1 MNQIDNFIYQKNFS
15 EALNECVRSNYNH
28 LGKLLSIIIN
38 SQTKSNKNNQHTIS
52 QLEQNIS
59 GFKKEGQV
67 ILASDELNNN
77 QPLFSEDD
85 NEEIKDIE
93 NNSSSTIKYIKI
105 LQTSK
110 STKDLKEYYNK
121 MTKNSSYS
129 WNNIKITT
137 NEKPDYYIIIDLP
150 SQGDNIEIEKTI
162 MLSTDPVQAIKTKSM
177 WNQLDNVKH
186 KLFHCFDYTHNHNI
200 IDWNINKTY
209 KELQHMNIIKDNNLD
224 STISTIISGNLT
236 SSGDVKLMDFIKFLQ
251 QKDVPI
257 NVFGSDNWETKNY
270 QGPLENNHTD
280 NALFSYKYVINC
292 ETNKNRNYLSHR
304 LIDGILSEC
313 LVFYSGCSNIKE
325 LIDEKSFVWLEL
337 SNFEKDYQI
346 IKKAIQEN
354 WWEQRIE
361 HIKNAKHKILNELS
375 FFPILEKIINQ

>member
-1 MNQIDNFIYQKNFS
+1 MNKIDNFISQKNFS

-38 SQTKSNKNNQHTIS
+38 SQTKSNKNNQHIIS
-52 QLEQNIS
+52 QLEKNIS

-67 ILASDELNNN
+67 ISASDELNNN
-77 QPLFSEDD
+77 ERLFSEDD
-85 NEEIKDIE
+85 NEEIKEVE
-93 NNSSSTIKYIKI
+93 NNSSSFKYIKI
-105 LQTSK
+105 LQNSK
-110 STKDLKEYYNK
+110 STEELKEYYNK
-121 MTKNSSYS
+121 MTKNCSYS

-150 SQGDNIEIEKTI
+150 SQGDSIELEKTI
-162 MLSTDPVQAIKTKSM
+162 MLSSDPIQSVKNKDI
-177 WNQLDNVKH
+177 WNQLYNVKD
-186 KLFHCFDYTHNHNI
+186 KLLHYFDYTHNHNI

-209 KELQHMNIIKDNNLD
+209 RELQHMNIVKDNNLD
-224 STISTIISGNLT
+224 STISSIISGNLT

-251 QKDVPI
+251 QKDITI
-257 NVFGSDNWETKNY
+257 NVFGSDKWETKNY
-270 QGPLENNHTD
+270 KGPLENNHTD
-280 NALFSYKYVINC
+280 KAVFPYKYMINC

-337 SNFEKDYQI
+337 SNFEEDYQT
-346 IKKAIQEN
+346 IKKAINEN
-354 WWEQRIE
+354 WWEQRLE

-375 FFPILEKIINQ
+375 FFPTLEKIINQ

>member
-1 MNQIDNFIYQKNFS
+1 MNQIDNLIYQKKFS
-15 EALNECVRSNYNH
+15 KALNECVKSNHNH

-38 SQTKSNKNNQHTIS
+38 YQKKINKNDQHTIS

-77 QPLFSEDD
+77 QPLFD
-85 NEEIKDIE
+85 EEIKEVE
-93 NNSSSTIKYIKI
+93 NNSSSNVKYIKI
-105 LQTSK
+105 LQNSK
-110 STKDLKEYYNK
+110 STEELKEYYNK
-121 MTKNSSYS
+121 MTKNSLYS

-137 NEKPDYYIIIDLP
+137 NENPDYYIIIDFP
-150 SQGDNIEIEKTI
+150 PNGDLIEIEKTI
-162 MLSTDPVQAIKTKSM
+162 ILSSDPIQSIKKDT
-177 WNQLDNVKH
+177 WNQINNVKH
-186 KLFHCFDYTHNHNI
+186 KLFHCFDYTYNHNI

-209 KELQHMNIIKDNNLD
+209 KELQHINIVKDNNLH
-224 STISTIISGNLT
+224 STVSTIISGNLT

-251 QKDVPI
+251 QKDVSI
-257 NVFGSDNWETKNY
+257 NVFGSDRWETKNY
-270 QGPLENNHTD
+270 QGPLENNHAD
-280 NALFSYKYVINC
+280 NALFPYKYIINC
-292 ETNKNRNYLSHR
+292 ETNKNRNYLSHK

-337 SNFEKDYQI
+337 SNFEEDYQT
-346 IKKAIQEN
+346 IKKAMNEN

-375 FFPILEKIINQ
+375 FFPTLEKIINQ

>member
-1 MNQIDNFIYQKNFS
+1 MNQIDNFIYQKKFS
-15 EALNECVRSNYNH
+15 EALNECVRSNHNH
-28 LGKLLSIIIN
+28 FGKLLSIIIN

-85 NEEIKDIE
+85 NEDVE
-93 NNSSSTIKYIKI
+93 NNSSSTVKYIKI
-105 LQTSK
+105 LQNSK
-110 STKDLKEYYNK
+110 STEELKEYYNK

-137 NEKPDYYIIIDLP
+137 NEKADYYIIIDIP
-150 SQGDNIEIEKTI
+150 SQGDNIELEKTI
-162 MLSTDPVQAIKTKSM
+162 ILSSDPVKYIKNN
-177 WNQLDNVKH
+177 WNQLDNIKD
-186 KLFHCFDYTHNHNI
+186 KLFHHFDYTHNHNI

-251 QKDVPI
+251 QKE
-257 NVFGSDNWETKNY
+257 S
-270 QGPLENNHTD
+270 
-280 NALFSYKYVINC
+280 
-292 ETNKNRNYLSHR
+292 
-304 LIDGILSEC
+304 
-313 LVFYSGCSNIKE
+313 
-325 LIDEKSFVWLEL
+325 
-337 SNFEKDYQI
+337 QI
-346 IKKAIQEN
+346 IFDGVVNSFTKFTNDQIPFFTVHDAVYTVVEAQEKLRTAMEETIQMLK
-354 WWEQRIE
+354 ISTT
-361 HIKNAKHKILNELS
+361 IKQEGGVIHCSTFHPSYVSMKPQQNLRLS
-375 FFPILEKIINQ
+375 F